1 MWGSRVRTG
10 EPASGEMSLE
20 PAGQLKSSRKMKTRN
35 MHLSVPRTLLDFC
48 ANRPRL
54 HWLGFWA

>member
-1 MWGSRVRTG
+1 MRTG

-20 PAGQLKSSRKMKTRN
+20 TAGQLKSSRKTKTQN
-35 MHLSVPRTLLDFC
+35 MHLSVPRTMLDFC

-54 HWLGFWA
+54 PWLGFWA